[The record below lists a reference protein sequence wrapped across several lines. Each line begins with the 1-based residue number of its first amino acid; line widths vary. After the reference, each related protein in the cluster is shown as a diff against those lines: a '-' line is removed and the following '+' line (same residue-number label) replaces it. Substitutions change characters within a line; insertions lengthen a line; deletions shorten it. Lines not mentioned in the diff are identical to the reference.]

1 MIEDLLVRA
10 NLPIEVLALSL
21 NILSKFVRRPTLDVS
36 TLKDLPLDLL
46 IVATLSLASIY
57 TNDHPPSSSH
67 WASEVA
73 IGSMTGKQIDKTS
86 LAIMSAVDWRIHDCS
101 DGASLVQALRLFER
115 RDLQPSLQSQ
125 PLEHYEEPCLKP
137 KPLCLKIAARN
148 DDAACWVNGQ
158 LTPGNS
164 STCSALEDHRTPF
177 LPLL

>member
-10 NLPIEVLALSL
+10 NLPIEVLALSF
-21 NILSKFVRRPTLDVS
+21 NILSKFVRRPTLEVS

-73 IGSMTGKQIDKTS
+73 IGSMTGKQIDETS
-86 LAIMSAVDWRIHDCS
+86 LAIMSALDWRIHDCS

-125 PLEHYEEPCLKP
+125 PLEHFEEPCLKP
-137 KPLCLKIAARN
+137 KPLCLKIVARN

-164 STCSALEDHRTPF
+164 STCSALEDHRTSF